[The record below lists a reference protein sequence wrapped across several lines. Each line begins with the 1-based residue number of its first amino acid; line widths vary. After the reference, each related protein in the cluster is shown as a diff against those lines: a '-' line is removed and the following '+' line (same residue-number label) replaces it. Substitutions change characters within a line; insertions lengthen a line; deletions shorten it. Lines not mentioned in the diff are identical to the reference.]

1 MDNTSLTGAR
11 SPVLSL
17 KFTPTFVKP
26 HLMTLPDYNGKLG
39 TSALWLANAD
49 GPPPS
54 TTFQYVLCGNAHA
67 VRLISQ

>member
-49 GPPPS
+49 GPPLPPPLFS
-54 TTFQYVLCGNAHA
+54 TCCVGMHTLCA
-67 VRLISQ
+67 